1 MEYLF
6 IGLAVGAVVAYF
18 LFARFSGD
26 RKREKVN
33 TQSVIL
39 MEKIRSVCKFITV
52 EGDFSEIF
60 YYENV
65 KDKWLNLLLGKK
77 KALVLIEAK
86 AHIGFDLTKVKMDAD
101 TKSRTIILTNF
112 PQPELLTIETD
123 FKYYD
128 KREGWANPF
137 TASDLTE
144 INQEAKKHIVD
155 KIPESGLFNEASK
168 QALETI
174 QLMEKLVE
182 TINWKL
188 DYSALYSAEEKTKIK
203 AMNIEQFRE
212 YCISKKGVTE
222 SFPFDEKTLVF

>member
-18 LFARFSGD
+18 VFARFGGG
-26 RKREKVN
+26 KKEKVT

-65 KDKWLNLLLGKK
+65 KDKWLNLVLGKK

-86 AHIGFDLTKVKMDAD
+86 AHIGFDLTKVKMNAD
-101 TKSRTIILTNF
+101 TKNRTIILTNF

-137 TASDLTE
+137 TADDLTD
-144 INQEAKKHIVD
+144 INHDAKKHIVD
-155 KIPESGLFNEASK
+155 KIPETGLFAEASK

-174 QLMEKLVE
+174 QLMETLVE

-188 DYSALYSAEEKTKIK
+188 DYSALYAAEEKPKL
-203 AMNIEQFRE
+203 
-212 YCISKKGVTE
+212 
-222 SFPFDEKTLVF
+222 EK

>member
-18 LFARFSGD
+18 LFVRFSGD

-128 KREGWANPF
+128 KKEGWANPF

-188 DYSALYSAEEKTKIK
+188 DYSALYSAEEKPKLK
-203 AMNIEQFRE
+203 Q
-212 YCISKKGVTE
+212 
-222 SFPFDEKTLVF
+222 

>member
-6 IGLAVGAVVAYF
+6 IGLAVGAVIAYF
-18 LFARFSGD
+18 VFARFGGA
-26 RKREKVN
+26 KKEKVS
-33 TQSVIL
+33 TQSVVL
-39 MEKIRSVCKFITV
+39 MEKIRSVCKFITI

-86 AHIGFDLTKVKMDAD
+86 AHIGFDLTKVKMNAD
-101 TKSRTIILTNF
+101 LKNRTITLTNF

-137 TASDLTE
+137 TASDLTD

-155 KIPESGLFNEASK
+155 KIPESGLLQEASK

-174 QLMEKLVE
+174 KLMETLVE

-188 DYSALYSAEEKTKIK
+188 DYTALYAS
-203 AMNIEQFRE
+203 
-212 YCISKKGVTE
+212 
-222 SFPFDEKTLVF
+222 DEKPRLEK

>member
-6 IGLAVGAVVAYF
+6 IGLAVGAIVAYF
-18 LFARFSGD
+18 VFARFGGG
-26 RKREKVN
+26 KQEKAS

-39 MEKIRSVCKFITV
+39 MEKIRSVCKFITI

-77 KALVLIEAK
+77 KALILIEAK
-86 AHIGFDLTKVKMDAD
+86 AHIGFDLTKVKMNAD
-101 TKSRTIILTNF
+101 TKNRTITLTNF

-128 KREGWANPF
+128 KRDGWANPF
-137 TASDLTE
+137 TADDLTE

-155 KIPESGLFNEASK
+155 KIPETDLFNEASK

-174 QLMEKLVE
+174 KLMETLVE

-188 DYSALYSAEEKTKIK
+188 DYSALYTAEDLPAGGQKTPKLEK
-203 AMNIEQFRE
+203 
-212 YCISKKGVTE
+212 
-222 SFPFDEKTLVF
+222 

>member
-18 LFARFSGD
+18 VFARFGGG
-26 RKREKVN
+26 KQEKAS

-39 MEKIRSVCKFITV
+39 MEKIRRVCKFITV

-77 KALVLIEAK
+77 KALILIEAK
-86 AHIGFDLTKVKMDAD
+86 AHIGFDLTKVKMHAD
-101 TKSRTIILTNF
+101 TKNRTITLTNF

-128 KREGWANPF
+128 KRDGWANPF
-137 TASDLTE
+137 TADDLTE

-155 KIPESGLFNEASK
+155 KIPETDLFNEASK

-174 QLMEKLVE
+174 KLMETLVE

-188 DYSALYSAEEKTKIK
+188 DYSALYAVEQKPKLEK
-203 AMNIEQFRE
+203 
-212 YCISKKGVTE
+212 
-222 SFPFDEKTLVF
+222 